1 VGVQIRWPRLTW
13 GLLFVAVGAV
23 PLAVD
28 AGLFSPEAAGSLWRL
43 WPFALVSLGLA
54 LLGRGT
60 PAGPL
65 FRVVT
70 ALLVGSLVGGLLDA
84 GAGGSLGSLA
94 CGEATDLTPFSTQSG
109 ELATLASVEIRFDC
123 GDLTVAEGTAPG
135 WTVSGRSSEGRTPLV
150 DAAPGH
156 VVLRT
161 PEGGGFR
168 PFVARHQWVV
178 TLSPS
183 PAMSLHVTAN
193 AATATVDLHGT
204 SVEALDLTVNA
215 GSARV
220 DGNGSPLSTLRI
232 VVNAGSAAVSLPD
245 ADLSGSITV
254 NSGSL
259 RLCAPPDLGL
269 DLAASTDPTGVL
281 DLARGGLVAIGSHW
295 QSRDLA
301 TAAHRAILEIA
312 AHVGRVELDRDGDCP

>member
-1 VGVQIRWPRLTW
+1 
-13 GLLFVAVGAV
+13 
-23 PLAVD
+23 
-28 AGLFSPEAAGSLWRL
+28 
-43 WPFALVSLGLA
+43 
-54 LLGRGT
+54 
-60 PAGPL
+60 
-65 FRVVT
+65 
-70 ALLVGSLVGGLLDA
+70 
-84 GAGGSLGSLA
+84 
-94 CGEATDLTPFSTQSG
+94 
-109 ELATLASVEIRFDC
+109 
-123 GDLTVAEGTAPG
+123 
-135 WTVSGRSSEGRTPLV
+135 
-150 DAAPGH
+150 
-156 VVLRT
+156 
-161 PEGGGFR
+161 
-168 PFVARHQWVV
+168 
-178 TLSPS
+178 
-183 PAMSLHVTAN
+183 MSLHVTAN

-254 NSGSL
+254 NTGSL